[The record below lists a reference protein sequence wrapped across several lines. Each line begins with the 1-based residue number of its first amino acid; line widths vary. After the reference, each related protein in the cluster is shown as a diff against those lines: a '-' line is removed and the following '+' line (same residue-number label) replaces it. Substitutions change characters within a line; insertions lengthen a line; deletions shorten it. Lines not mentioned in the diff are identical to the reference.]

1 MRQALTTVAALL
13 LLASAQGAFAQ
24 TTAPAQPQA
33 GPGTSASPSAAT
45 PPAVSPDST
54 APSAPAPP
62 APAQPAPQPTVSAPP
77 SPPMKQMSVSD
88 LVEKDLEGAKENEIG
103 DIERVVEATSDKKR
117 FLVISR
123 GGFLGLFES
132 EVLVPVD
139 NVAARGDRVV
149 LRNMTE
155 EQIKTLPKFDSDDKS
170 YRALDGK
177 TSIELAELK

>member
-1 MRQALTTVAALL
+1 MRQALKTVAALL

-24 TTAPAQPQA
+24 TTAPAQPEA
-33 GPGTSASPSAAT
+33 GPGTSASPSAP

-54 APSAPAPP
+54 APIAPAPP

-77 SPPMKQMSVSD
+77 PPPMKQMSVSD

-117 FLVISR
+117 FVVISR

-132 EVLVPVD
+132 EVLVPLD

-155 EQIKTLPKFDSDDKS
+155 EQIKTLPKFDMDDKS
-170 YRALDGK
+170 YRELDGK